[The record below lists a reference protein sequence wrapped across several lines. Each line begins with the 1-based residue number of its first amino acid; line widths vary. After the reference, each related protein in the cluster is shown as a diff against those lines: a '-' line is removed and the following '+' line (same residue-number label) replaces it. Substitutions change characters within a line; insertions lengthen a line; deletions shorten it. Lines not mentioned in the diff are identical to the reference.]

1 MRFPALPAPAFVSSL
16 FTTTYAPDTARTC
29 NLQFRRLSL
38 YPVELRVLSIADVD
52 HMTQP
57 GFGKTKMQLLKPGN
71 RVQQAPLRLRCR
83 LGTLCSSGCTA
94 LTGSQKHGSS
104 SLPSVALALVHRLKP
119 PSSDSSMAK
128 TSSLPLRPPP
138 RQTRT

>member
-1 MRFPALPAPAFVSSL
+1 MAICHYALLLTQGLRGKFADRYKRQRSTGCRKSL
-16 FTTTYAPDTARTC
+16 PLSYAPDTARTC

-71 RVQQAPLRLRCR
+71 RVRQVPLRLRCR
-83 LGTLCSSGCTA
+83 VGTLCSSGCTA

-104 SLPSVALALVHRLKP
+104 SLPSVAFVLVHRLKP
-119 PSSDSSMAK
+119 ASSD
-128 TSSLPLRPPP
+128 
-138 RQTRT
+138 